1 MADRLRVAVIGC
13 GGIARDIYLP
23 LLDVHD
29 GATVCTCVD
38 ASETVRERM
47 CARFP
52 NAAHLASADEL
63 GADACDCAL
72 VLTPVR
78 EGLDAHCEPV
88 LALMAAGV
96 PTLCEK
102 PLSADFWRAEQMVA
116 AAEASGTLLM
126 MGVNRRFAPV
136 YRRAAEHFAG
146 HTIEMCAAEK
156 SGSGGIF
163 RELVTNSLHLLD
175 AMRWLCGEVAE
186 VSGWCISEGETDLGA
201 AASLRFEDGALGS
214 CVMSRA
220 AGRWIE
226 RMVLHGQGRTAII
239 DAPHSV
245 ETIAD
250 GQRVSWCPDQACWQ
264 MPEPQ
269 RWGFAAQLDHFLA
282 CVRGD
287 EQPHVTA
294 RDALASH
301 RLAEAIRALRGS

>member
-1 MADRLRVAVIGC
+1 MTDPLRVAVIGC

-29 GATVCTCVD
+29 GATVCACVD

-52 NAAHLASADEL
+52 NATHLASADEID
-63 GADACDCAL
+63 ADACDCAL

-78 EGLDAHCEPV
+78 ESIDAHYEPV
-88 LALMAAGV
+88 LALMRAGV

-102 PLSADFWRAEQMVA
+102 PLSAHLTRAEEMVA
-116 AAEASGTLLM
+116 TAEASGTLLM
-126 MGVNRRFAPV
+126 MSVNRRFAPV
-136 YRRAAEHFAG
+136 YRRAYEHFAG

-156 SGSGGIF
+156 SGSGGIY
-163 RELVTNSLHLLD
+163 REPITNSLHLLD
-175 AMRWLCGEVAE
+175 AVRWLCGEVAE
-186 VSGWCISEGETDLGA
+186 VRGWCVSEGEIDLGA
-201 AASLRFEDGALGS
+201 SVSMRFVGGALGS
-214 CVMSRA
+214 YIMSRA

-226 RMVLHGQGRTAII
+226 RMVLHGGGRTAII
-239 DAPHSV
+239 DAPHAV

-250 GQRVSWCPDQACWQ
+250 GQRVAWCPDQDRWQ

-269 RWGFAAQLDHFLA
+269 RWGFAAQLDHFFA

-287 EQPHVTA
+287 GQPHVPA

-301 RLAEAIRALRGS
+301 RLAEQIRSLRR